1 MCSAATAV
9 FLNEWIENYLKSV
22 KDFRDRMKIKSLGY
36 KVTDEESGIV
46 FELIPKT
53 EEATQE
59 LIEKFF
65 GSFQVLKAETPKVEV
80 LKKERKTPK
89 KPKYVR
95 LKPEKITNL
104 VKPKPEKKGIPN
116 PLERQIKELT
126 DLPEEFVIADMGD
139 LFEKEGYYRKK
150 IIENAYHDI
159 YNMIEKNKI
168 IYLEG
173 TKPKKYRIVSRDA
186 SDLG

>member
-1 MCSAATAV
+1 
-9 FLNEWIENYLKSV
+9 
-22 KDFRDRMKIKSLGY
+22 MKIKSLGY

-59 LIEKFF
+59 LVEKFF
-65 GSFQVLKAETPKVEV
+65 SSFQVLKVETPKVEV
-80 LKKERKTPK
+80 LRKEKKPPK

-95 LKPEKITNL
+95 
-104 VKPKPEKKGIPN
+104 PKSEKKGIPN

-126 DLPEEFVIADMGD
+126 DLPEEFVIADIGD
-139 LFEKEGYYRKK
+139 LFEKEGYDRKK

-159 YNMIEKNKI
+159 YNLIEKNKI

-173 TKPKKYRIVSRDA
+173 TKPKKYRIVSRDT

>member
-1 MCSAATAV
+1 
-9 FLNEWIENYLKSV
+9 
-22 KDFRDRMKIKSLGY
+22 MKIKSLGY

-53 EEATQE
+53 EEATHE
-59 LIEKFF
+59 LVEKFF
-65 GSFQVLKAETPKVEV
+65 DSFQVLKVETPKVE
-80 LKKERKTPK
+80 LLSGEDKTPK

-95 LKPEKITNL
+95 
-104 VKPKPEKKGIPN
+104 PKPEKKSIPN

-126 DLPEEFVIADMGD
+126 DLPEEFVIGDIGD
-139 LFEKEGYYRKK
+139 LFEKEGYDRKK
-150 IIENAYHDI
+150 INENAYHDI

-168 IYLEG
+168 IYLDG
-173 TKPKKYRIVSRDA
+173 TKPKKYRIVSRDT